1 MPSYIYI
8 YIDTPFFVY
17 QLSCLH
23 IINPLAPK
31 IFEIDAFELLCINI
45 LKQVENNKEQILQFT
60 SAY

>member
-8 YIDTPFFVY
+8 YIYIDTPSFVY

-31 IFEIDAFELLCINI
+31 IVEIDAFELLCINI
-45 LKQVENNKEQILQFT
+45 LKQV
-60 SAY
+60 